1 MAKRRTSIP
10 IKVRHMLFDEVESR
24 CPNPKCMMNGVSE
37 LEIHHLD
44 GDPSNN
50 DNLNLL
56 AICSN
61 CHTRAE
67 KGLIPTVEL
76 DLWKRMLTYG
86 HHPRPAVAEAKPSG
100 KVISGVNFGQMAET
114 INNNTYKSSKA
125 SKGSIILPGSIG
137 SDPKRYNYLEYLIA
151 RLAKWR
157 SAGKSYGQKR
167 SGVVHPGVVRN
178 QIKDVWGGLP
188 KDLPLDKW
196 EPLVAELKDKIE
208 LTALGKNRKKKGQS
222 NFHSYEEHGRK

>member
-1 MAKRRTSIP
+1 
-10 IKVRHMLFDEVESR
+10 MLFDEVESR
-24 CPNPKCMMNGVSE
+24 CPNPKCMTNGISE

-67 KGLIPTVEL
+67 KGLIPTAEL

-86 HHPRPAVAEAKPSG
+86 YHPRLVVAETNSTG
-100 KVISGVNFGQMAET
+100 KVISEVNFGQMAET
-114 INNNTYKSSKA
+114 INNTYESSKA

-167 SGVVHPGVVRN
+167 PGGVHPGVVRK
-178 QIKDVWGGLP
+178 QIQDKWGGLP
-188 KDLPLDKW
+188 KDLPLDNW
-196 EPLVAELKDKIE
+196 ESLVAELKDKIE
-208 LTALGKNRKKKGQS
+208 LTALGKNKIKKGQS
-222 NFHSYEEHGRK
+222 NFHSYEAHGRK